1 MMGILMDGLF
11 NSITLILLSVGMVLV
26 IGMLRIVNFAHGAL
40 YMVGSYVVWLVV
52 GQRLIPLDNVY
63 LGYSIGFILAV
74 ACVAG
79 MGAVIER
86 LLRPLKGGF
95 LESFILTLGLILFL
109 EGAMLVGFGID
120 EKTVPSLFAKTVTA
134 IGFSLPQ
141 QRLFVLVV
149 GIAIGGGL
157 WVFLTKA
164 RIGIAM
170 RAVAQELEGAA
181 LQGINIRYVGMLGM
195 AIGCGLAAAAGA
207 LIAPVYTVNPY
218 IGTGPVTKCFIVM
231 VLGGIGSLPG
241 AVLASFLVGFVEAI
255 SATFLGS
262 GTAKLI
268 VYFLLLVVML
278 IRPMGL
284 YGGQEWVH
292 R

>member
-1 MMGILMDGLF
+1 MLGILIDGLF
-11 NSITLILLSVGMVLV
+11 NSIALVLLSVGMVLV

-40 YMVGSYVVWLVV
+40 YMVGSYIVWLVV
-52 GQRLIPLDNVY
+52 GQHLIPLDNLY
-63 LGYSIGFILAV
+63 LGYSIGFILAITF
-74 ACVAG
+74 VAG
-79 MGAVIER
+79 LGVIIER
-86 LLRPLKGGF
+86 ILRPLKGGF

-109 EGAMLVGFGID
+109 EGVMLASFGID
-120 EKTVPSLFAKTVTA
+120 EKTVPSIFAKTITV

-141 QRLFVLVV
+141 QRLMVLLAGV
-149 GIAIGGGL
+149 AIGGGL
-157 WVFLTKA
+157 WLFLAKT
-164 RIGIAM
+164 RMGIAM

-181 LQGINIRYVGMLGM
+181 LQGINIRFIGMLGM

-207 LIAPVYTVNPY
+207 LIAPIYTVNPY

-241 AVLASFLVGFVEAI
+241 AVLASFLVGFVEVI

-268 VYFLLLVVML
+268 VYCLLLTVML